1 MKLRNYLELCKEIF
15 TETIKFKKLQILFE
29 WSLDDRCQTNFVT
42 LQSNKWMIIVQRQ
55 VSNFSATGISW
66 REQDT
71 FWWGEGDIRFVL
83 DQQA

>member
-1 MKLRNYLELCKEIF
+1 MKLRNYLEIF

-42 LQSNKWMIIVQRQ
+42 LKSNKWMIIVQRQ
-55 VSNFSATGISW
+55 VSKFSATGISW